1 MPSSFE
7 VTTKKQED
15 KAVVFDSAK
24 TKKSIFDFSV
34 TVLDGLDYDF
44 MSPPV
49 SSLDSE
55 MNLSKIM
62 LNDSFASTSFSN
74 SGTIEVMA
82 NTTRTVLFTTKV

>member
-15 KAVVFDSAK
+15 KTVVFDGAK
-24 TKKSIFDFSV
+24 TSKKSTFDFSV
-34 TVLDGLDYDF
+34 NVLDGLDYEF
-44 MSPPV
+44 ITPL
-49 SSLDSE
+49 SSLNSE